1 MSARAIKHNSSSM
14 IGLDIGSTAVRAV
27 RLIVEDGIQR
37 IAAAASI
44 KCSLTGLL
52 ESKIG
57 HVLNEILSSSEVSL
71 STKSE
76 SVVIGFSDCLRES
89 TGGIIRISSR
99 PDCITHKH
107 VRSVV
112 EAAHAI
118 RFRSVL
124 DSDVIS
130 FEVDEQRGIANP
142 LGMSGINLSVNAK
155 IITTN
160 RKQLIS
166 ATAACKKAKLKIICK
181 TSSTL
186 ALAGTFLSVEELES
200 GICLLDIGGK
210 FNTMAIYK
218 SGKLYGVSF
227 LYMTGNLLT
236 DRIAARLK
244 VKESEAEKLKID
256 YANGSIDLDSSE
268 QTCMISLGAEVGSWT
283 EKLCKALKKALTPD
297 NDTEHEIA
305 LLSENLVTGIVLT
318 GRSSKLPGLQDS
330 IQRSLGVPVRHG
342 VIQGVNG
349 LDGISQEYA
358 SSISL
363 ALKGLNGVSS
373 AGIFIEKK

>member
-14 IGLDIGSTAVRAV
+14 IGLDIGSTGVRAV

-37 IAAAASI
+37 IAATASV
-44 KCSLTGLL
+44 KCSLPGLMEL
-52 ESKIG
+52 KIG
-57 HVLNEILSSSEVSL
+57 HVLNEIASSSEVDL

-107 VRSVV
+107 VHSVV
-112 EAAHAI
+112 EAAHDI

-124 DSDVIS
+124 DRDIIS

-142 LGMSGINLSVNAK
+142 LGMSGINLSVYAK

-166 ATAACKKAKLKIICK
+166 AVAACKKAKLKIICK

-186 ALAGTFLSVEELES
+186 ALANTYLSVEELES
-200 GICLLDIGGK
+200 GVCLLDIGGK

-218 SGKLYGVSF
+218 SGKLYGISF

-236 DRIAARLK
+236 DRIAARMK

-256 YANGSIDLDSSE
+256 YANGSLDLAGSG
-268 QTCMISLGAEVGSWT
+268 QTGMISLRAEVNSWT
-283 EKLCKALKKALTPD
+283 EKLCKALKKGLTPD
-297 NDTEHEIA
+297 NDTENEIEP
-305 LLSENLVTGIVLT
+305 LSENLVTGIVLT
-318 GRSSKLPGLQDS
+318 GRSSKFPGLQDS
-330 IQRSLGVPVRHG
+330 IQSSLGVPVRHG
-342 VIQGVNG
+342 VIHGVDG

-363 ALKGLNGVSS
+363 ALKGLKGVSS
-373 AGIFIEKK
+373 AGVFIEKK